1 MKTKYIFTNEA
12 NLSNVKYKKG
22 SESDRTYK
30 EHLRSLIKKKR
41 LKILDI
47 GCGSGL
53 NTKKLLKDDHEII
66 GVDISPEAIKKYKK
80 KKLRGYVADVT
91 KGLPFK
97 KKSFDL
103 ILCSEVIEHVVD
115 TDVFLNEIN
124 RVLNKGG
131 QLLLSTPN
139 STFWAYRVFSLLGKT
154 LTEVQHPGHVRF
166 FSKKSLIKSMTS
178 SNFNIEL
185 IHSRKIFFIIPYDL
199 YFLKYLGF
207 QKEFR
212 FKTKKF
218 FWHLSFISKKFSNF
232 WSDSLI
238 IKSTKK

>member
-1 MKTKYIFTNEA
+1 MF
-12 NLSNVKYKKG
+12 G
-22 SESDRTYK
+22 SYRACSGYRY
-30 EHLRSLIKKKR
+30 
-41 LKILDI
+41 ILD
-47 GCGSGL
+47 
-53 NTKKLLKDDHEII
+53 
-66 GVDISPEAIKKYKK
+66 
-80 KKLRGYVADVT
+80 
-91 KGLPFK
+91 
-97 KKSFDL
+97 
-103 ILCSEVIEHVVD
+103 
-115 TDVFLNEIN
+115 EIN
-124 RVLNKGG
+124 RVLKKGG

-139 STFWAYRVFSLLGKT
+139 STFWVYRVFSILGKT

-166 FSKKSLIKSMTS
+166 FSKKSLVKSITL

-207 QKEFR
+207 QREFR

-218 FWHLSFISKKFSNF
+218 FWHFSFISKKFSNF